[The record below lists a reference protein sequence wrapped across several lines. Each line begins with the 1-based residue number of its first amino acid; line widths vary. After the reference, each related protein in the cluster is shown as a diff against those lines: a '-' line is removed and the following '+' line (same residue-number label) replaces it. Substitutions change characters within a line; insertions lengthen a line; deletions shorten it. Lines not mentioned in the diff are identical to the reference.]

1 MKNNHNHSPMNEEK
15 IIETLQKINPV
26 PGPRFY
32 RKMQKTPWNSKPT
45 HFMFSFQAALV
56 LSVIAAIFLLNPID
70 DYLPV
75 TNTYTP
81 TATYTTTATLIPQTP
96 GTTATAY
103 ISPALTP
110 TP

>member
-1 MKNNHNHSPMNEEK
+1 MKNNHNDSPMNEEK
-15 IIETLQKINPV
+15 IIDTLQKIKPV

-32 RKMQKTPWNSKPT
+32 SKMQKTPWNSKPAN
-45 HFMFSFQAALV
+45 FAFSFQAALV
-56 LSVIAAIFLLNPID
+56 LSVITAIFLLNPIN

-81 TATYTTTATLIPQTP
+81 TATHTLTATVIPQKP
-96 GTTATAY
+96 ETTATAY